1 MKHRLKIYVFCVTQ
15 QHSVK
20 SKQQCCENLKFHNP
34 TRDVVYSALQW
45 LLEYSNGTLEVS
57 H

>member
-1 MKHRLKIYVFCVTQ
+1 MYVFCVTQ